1 MDLCF
6 SVFDVLEIAEEVE
19 HKAAR
24 FCLKAAD
31 RFPDWERRNM
41 YYNLAAWRAKHQ
53 QGWARI
59 RREYSEKTGELGTF
73 DPDNYVVSNPQ
84 VMAGLSC
91 FAAEADS
98 HGQPT
103 GRESR
108 SQIVRDAIRRSE
120 GVVIFYR
127 GLKDFAC
134 DPSSRGMIDNMI
146 DEESRHVRLLNRL
159 LDRVQNAAEGYVGS
173 ALAHPVRRTGAGS
186 SATSHTLE
194 GH

>member
-1 MDLCF
+1 MDMCF

-24 FCLKAAD
+24 FSLKAAE
-31 RFPDWERRNM
+31 RFADWERRNM
-41 YYNLAAWRAKHQ
+41 YYNLASWRAKHQ
-53 QGWARI
+53 QAWARI
-59 RREYSEKTGELGTF
+59 RQEYSEKTGELGTF

-91 FAAEADS
+91 FGTEANP

-103 GRESR
+103 GRETR

-120 GVVIFYR
+120 DVAIFYH
-127 GLKDFAC
+127 GLKEFAC
-134 DPSSRGMIDNMI
+134 GPGSRDMIDNMI

-159 LDRVQNAAEGYVGS
+159 LDRVQDPVEGYTDP
-173 ALAHPVRRTGAGS
+173 ALAHRAAGTDIHAS
-186 SATSHTLE
+186 VGPHAF
-194 GH
+194 GQN

>member
-1 MDLCF
+1 MDMCF

-24 FCLKAAD
+24 FCLKAAE
-31 RFPDWERRNM
+31 RFADWQRRNM
-41 YYNLAAWRAKHQ
+41 YYNLASWRAKHRQ
-53 QGWARI
+53 AWARI
-59 RREYSEKTGELGTF
+59 RQEYSEKTGDLGTF

-91 FAAEADS
+91 FGTEANS

-103 GRESR
+103 GRETR
-108 SQIVRDAIRRSE
+108 SQIVRDAIRRSQ

-127 GLKDFAC
+127 GLKEFAC
-134 DPSSRGMIDNMI
+134 DPGSRGMIDNMI

-159 LDRVQNAAEGYVGS
+159 LDRVHDPVEGYADP
-173 ALAHPVRRTGAGS
+173 ALAHRAGGIGAYASMGPH
-186 SATSHTLE
+186 ALE
-194 GH
+194 QH